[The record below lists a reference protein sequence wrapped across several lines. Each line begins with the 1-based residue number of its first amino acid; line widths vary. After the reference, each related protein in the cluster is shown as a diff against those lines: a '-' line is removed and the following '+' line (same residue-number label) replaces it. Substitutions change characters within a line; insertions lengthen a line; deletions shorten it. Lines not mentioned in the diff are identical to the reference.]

1 MATTTQQELTV
12 LGTRPITADELLEM
26 DARGE
31 RGELIR
37 GVFCKTMPTSPGH
50 GFIAMK
56 LGHLLLSALE
66 KVGAGR
72 VMGTDSG
79 VRIEREPDTILA
91 PDIGYYAFDR
101 LPHDSDVSRITDVV
115 PDIVAEVVSPSDTS
129 REVAGKAAM
138 WINAGVRLVWVVW
151 PETKMIEVY
160 RPGQPTVTLRET
172 DTLTGMDVLPQ
183 FSTPVGDVF
192 AG

>member
-1 MATTTQQELTV
+1 MATTTRQELTV

-37 GVFCKTMPTSPGH
+37 GVFCKVMSAGIRH
-50 GFIAMK
+50 G
-56 LGHLLLSALE
+56 
-66 KVGAGR
+66 KVAGR
-72 VMGTDSG
+72 LIRRLGNVAEEQGLGTVVGTDSG
-79 VRIEREPDTILA
+79 VWIERDPDTVLEPDVAYFSTERMPLDA
-91 PDIGYYAFDR
+91 DVPGYAQ
-101 LPHDSDVSRITDVV
+101 VV